1 MKEQSIRITLS
12 LFLGLLLFSSCRK
25 EAEET
30 PAPPIISFNNGTGIY
45 EVKEGRTITLKPIV
59 DNAIDPVYC
68 WKIDGKIVG
77 NDAAYDFTSE
87 TIGYHF
93 LMFSVKAKNG
103 DDEEELRV
111 EVMELL
117 PPKVS
122 LPVEDGVIR
131 AVSGRDLRIE
141 PVVQFGE
148 NASYR
153 WLLDGLEV
161 CTTPVYMFN
170 KTELRDYNLTLCV
183 TNDDG
188 ETCTHAT
195 IRVSEPPVLSIV
207 FDAGTVT
214 VSLGHA
220 CYLIPDIRYATSA
233 TTYQWTVDGT
243 PQPDAAG
250 ATFSFTP
257 AAVGHYAVTVVGNDG
272 ENTAAASVTVACIA
286 DGSNYYR
293 PKQPES
299 STSATTVFE
308 FLPAPGQFVN
318 ESYTANT
325 TDEARA
331 YAQEQLESGAYVSLG
346 GFGGY
351 IVVGFD
357 HSVDNKTDGDG
368 YDFAVKGNSFS
379 GSSEPGIVW
388 VMQDENGDGQP
399 NDTWYELKG
408 CETGKTTTIQQYAVT
423 YYKPTESR
431 QNVRWAD
438 NLGNTGTVDI
448 NTYHQQDSYYPLWV
462 TADSYTLRGT
472 RLESRNIQISVSPE
486 YWENRNYDWGYADN
500 FGQDLN
506 LHLTGGYTS
515 FRIENAINPDGSPAT
530 LQYIDFVKV
539 QVGVN
544 AKSGWLG
551 ELSTEVVGVS
561 EI

>member
-1 MKEQSIRITLS
+1 M
-12 LFLGLLLFSSCRK
+12 
-25 EAEET
+25 
-30 PAPPIISFNNGTGIY
+30 PPTISFDNGTGIY
-45 EVKEGRTITLKPIV
+45 EVKAGRTITLKPIV

-68 WKIDGKIVG
+68 WKTGDKVAGS
-77 NDAAYDFTSE
+77 DSTYDFTSE

-93 LMFSVKAKNG
+93 LTFSVKAKNG

-111 EVMELL
+111 EVLELL

-122 LPVEDGVIR
+122 LLVEDGFIR
-131 AVSGRDLRIE
+131 AVAGRDLRIE

-161 CTTPVYMFN
+161 CTDPVYVFN

-188 ETCTHAT
+188 ETCIDAT
-195 IRVSEPPVLSIV
+195 IRVSEPSVLNIA
-207 FDAGTVT
+207 FDADTIT

-220 CYLIPDIRYATSA
+220 CYLFPNIQYATSV
-233 TTYQWTVDGT
+233 TSYQWTVDGT

-257 AAVGHYAVTVVGNDG
+257 AAIGHYAVTVTGNDG
-272 ENTAAASVTVACIA
+272 ENTAIASVTVSCIA
-286 DGSNYYR
+286 AGGNYYR

-299 STSATTVFE
+299 SASATTVFE

-318 ESYTANT
+318 EGYTANT
-325 TDEARA
+325 MPEAIA
-331 YAQEQLESGAYVSLG
+331 YAQERLESGAYVSLG

-357 HSVDNKTDGDG
+357 HSVDDKTDGDG
-368 YDFAVKGNSFS
+368 YDFAVRGNSFT

-399 NDTWYELKG
+399 NDTWYELRG

-423 YYKPTESR
+423 YYKPAESR
-431 QNVRWAD
+431 QNVLWSD

-448 NTYHQQDSYYPLWV
+448 NSYHQQDAYYPLWV
-462 TADSYTLRGT
+462 ATDSYTLRGT
-472 RLESRNIQISVSPE
+472 RLESRNIQISVNPE
-486 YWENRNYDWGYADN
+486 YWLNQDYEWGYADN

-515 FRIENAINPDGSPAT
+515 FKIENAINPDGTSAA

-544 AKSGWLG
+544 GKSGWLG
-551 ELSTEVVGVS
+551 EISTEVLGVS